1 MQVLIDMLPWLSA
14 MALLIACSAFFSGS
28 EAALFYL
35 RWEDRR
41 ILAVGGRSQRAA
53 AELLKNPD
61 RLLSAVLLWNLTI
74 NMTYFGISS
83 IVALRYEETEG
94 RFQAIVFSASAVLGL
109 IFLSE
114 MLPKSIAVLSARWFA
129 GTVGIPLAASVR
141 LLDPAMPVLGAIS
154 LLSRR
159 LIWPGFK
166 SECDLDASDLTR
178 AIELSR
184 AEAPLIEQ
192 ERTTLRNIV
201 MLSEIRADE
210 WMRPRTQFVTFQ
222 SPVSLHDLHGSV
234 TPSGYLLVTE
244 SGDEEI
250 VSAINLAKM
259 SEVPDENLQR
269 YASQVACVPW
279 CATVA
284 DVLQELQRRNREV
297 AIVVNEFGETIG
309 IMTIADILA
318 TLFHENPSR
327 SDRILDQKPIRK
339 VADGVWHLTGMTS
352 LRRLVRHFQL
362 ELPET
367 TNVTVGGIIQE
378 LLQRLAQPGDEVTWS
393 GFHFRVL
400 GAPRRGQLLIEM
412 RRLSGEEERT

>member
-1 MQVLIDMLPWLSA
+1 MLPWLCA
-14 MALLIACSAFFSGS
+14 MVILVACSAFFSGS

-41 ILAVGGRSQRAA
+41 ILAAGGRSQRAA
-53 AELLKNPD
+53 AELLRNPD
-61 RLLSAVLLWNLTI
+61 RLLSAVLLWNLAI

-83 IVALRYEETEG
+83 IVALRYEETG
-94 RFQAIVFSASAVLGL
+94 NGFQAFAFSASAVLVL

-114 MLPKSIAVLSARWFA
+114 MLPKSIAVLTARWLA
-129 GTVGIPLAASVR
+129 GVVGIPLAVAVR
-141 LLDPAMPVLGAIS
+141 VLDPVMPVLGAVS

-159 LIWPGFK
+159 LLWPGFK
-166 SECDLDASDLTR
+166 SEQHLEASDLTR

-184 AEAPLIEQ
+184 AEATLMEQ
-192 ERTTLRNIV
+192 ERVTLRNIV

-210 WMRPRTQFVTFQ
+210 WMRPRTQFMTFRA
-222 SPVSLHDLHGSV
+222 PVSLDDLNGSV

-244 SGDEEI
+244 SDDEEI

-259 SEVPDENLQR
+259 TEVPDDDVQR
-269 YASQVACVPW
+269 QACPVACVPW

-284 DVLQELQRRNREV
+284 DVLQELQQTNREV
-297 AIVVNEFGETIG
+297 AVVLNEFGETIG

-327 SDRILDQKPIRK
+327 SDRILDQKPIQE
-339 VADGVWHLTGMTS
+339 VGEGVWHLTGMTS
-352 LRRLVRHFQL
+352 LRRLARHFQV
-362 ELPET
+362 ELPAT
-367 TNVTVGGIIQE
+367 TNVTVAGIIQE
-378 LLQRLAQPGDEVTWS
+378 LLQRLAQPGDEVTWN

-400 GAPRRGQLLIEM
+400 DSPGRGQLLIEM
-412 RRLSGEEERT
+412 RRMPEEEEDRT